1 MLAQEILFDIL
12 SDLNRRDLDALELVN
27 RALGSLITAKF
38 DDAPWRVI
46 TVTFCEHGQVML
58 TCPSD
63 GRRRV
68 SASELPQ
75 YIPRSVIAKV
85 VFRWAHA
92 FIERTY
98 QALLPCRPHLAA
110 DAVCDFRSTYVFHP
124 DILRRALT
132 EVLTCSTFVF
142 AEHSSSVM
150 DELRLHMGVRQLAAF
165 PCFANCANLQIAHF
179 DDMFSG
185 ANGALKWLVGTHA
198 VAAGVKRLSIKNTK
212 SSFLVAFVDGIE
224 QQFIHATTPASFNVE
239 LMCVVRYGPAPAV
252 GTTREL
258 VNVNT
263 NEKLRLRVD
272 TKVRTPN
279 GWTTSKTKVTIRRK
293 AVA

>member
-1 MLAQEILFDIL
+1 MLPQETLHDIL
-12 SDLNRRDLDALELVN
+12 ADLNRRDLDALDLVN
-27 RALGSLITAKF
+27 RTLRSLITSKF
-38 DDAPWRVI
+38 DDAPRRVI
-46 TVTFCEHGQVML
+46 TVAFCEHGQVML

-75 YIPRSVIAKV
+75 YLPRSVVKKV
-85 VFRWAHA
+85 VFKWAHA
-92 FIERTY
+92 FIESTY
-98 QALLPCRPHLAA
+98 QALLPCRAHLAA

-142 AEHSSSVM
+142 AEHSSDVM
-150 DELRLHMGVRQLAAF
+150 HELRLHVGVRQLAAF
-165 PCFANCANLQIAHF
+165 PCFAGCANMQIAYF

-198 VAAGVKRLSIKNTK
+198 VAAGVKRLSITNTK
-212 SSFLVAFVDGIE
+212 SSFLVAFVDAIE
-224 QQFIHATTPASFNVE
+224 QQFIHATTPVSFIVE

-263 NEKLRLRVD
+263 NEKLRLRVV
-272 TKVRTPN
+272 TNVRTPN
-279 GWTTSKTKVTIRRK
+279 GWTSSKTKVTIRRK
-293 AVA
+293 VIA